1 LNLDDYLSILRRRKW
16 WIIVPALIGPMIAYG
31 ISTKIPSKYTSKT
44 VVLVEQQK
52 VPDSFVK
59 PVVTGVLE
67 ERLATMTEQIQ
78 SRSRL
83 EPIIEQYGM
92 FRDKPN
98 LSTEDKVELVRKAID
113 VAPLKGDR
121 GMMSGFE
128 ISFTAPNAYLAQQ
141 VCSQLT
147 SMFMSENLKARAE
160 QSQGT
165 T

>member
-1 LNLDDYLSILRRRKW
+1 
-16 WIIVPALIGPMIAYG
+16 
-31 ISTKIPSKYTSKT
+31 
-44 VVLVEQQK
+44 VLVEQQK

-92 FRDKPN
+92 FRDRPN
-98 LSTEDKVELVRKAID
+98 LSTEDKVELMRKTID
-113 VAPLKGDR
+113 VTPLRGDR

-165 T
+165 TSFLETQLADAKRNLDEQDGKLADFKRRFIGQLPG